1 MELGWGP
8 IQGVQGALWSWESF
22 QTLLKQC
29 AFSCDWSR
37 CSGGITSYLLERKP
51 IQQLALLLLNS
62 EALKSGIQIIH
73 RVHIHLS
80 EVQLPHKTKKE
91 KYPGLNF
98 VRNVTFLYLFHTF
111 FFPCFLP
118 FFHPFIQSLFPE
130 HLPWDMHC
138 PRDKKT
144 KPPVS
149 ELLDFSGSE
158 EPEADS
164 TQEKEQK
171 VRRTILGHD

>member
-91 KYPGLNF
+91 KYPGLSF
-98 VRNVTFLYLFHTF
+98 VRNVTFLYLSHTF
-111 FFPCFLP
+111 FSLA
-118 FFHPFIQSLFPE
+118 FFHFSIHLSKAYSLSTYLETYTVPEIRQSPQSQSS
-130 HLPWDMHC
+130 WIS
-138 PRDKKT
+138 
-144 KPPVS
+144 V
-149 ELLDFSGSE
+149 G
-158 EPEADS
+158 
-164 TQEKEQK
+164 
-171 VRRTILGHD
+171 VRNRRLTVHRKRSKRWGGRY